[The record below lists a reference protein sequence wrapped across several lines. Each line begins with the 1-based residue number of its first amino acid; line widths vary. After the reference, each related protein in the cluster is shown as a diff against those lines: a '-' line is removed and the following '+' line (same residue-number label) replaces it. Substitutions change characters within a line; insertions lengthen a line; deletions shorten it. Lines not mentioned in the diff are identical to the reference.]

1 MFGLSNPQRFMR
13 FTGPLTPVLW
23 TAAAVLLAV
32 GTWLS
37 FTVPADYQQG
47 DTVRIMF
54 VHVPAASLGL
64 GAYAALGV
72 SSFFALVFR
81 HALADAAARA
91 AALPGA
97 AFTALAL
104 FTGSLWG
111 QPMWGTW
118 WVWDARLTS
127 VLVLFLFYLG
137 YMALRASI
145 DDEQKGAR
153 AAAVLGLVGLINLPI
168 VKFSVDWWNTLHQ
181 PASFLTPGASGLDPV
196 YLPPFLTMLAA
207 YGVLFAALWL
217 TAIRT
222 EIRRR
227 RVLSLADRS
236 YLTVEPKGVRLA
248 DLTTWRRLAATIVAG
263 PAAARRGGRPVRRL
277 VAEARPGLQARRHG
291 RPAHPRDRPAHAGRR
306 HGGSRQSGPEDR
318 RGRPTHAGQCLRLL
332 VRPLPDRTPQASG
345 PEGARDRRRR
355 RGL

>member
-1 MFGLSNPQRFMR
+1 MFGLANPARFMS
-13 FTGPLTPVLW
+13 FTRPLTPVLW
-23 TAAAVLLAV
+23 AIAAVLLAV

-37 FTVPADYQQG
+37 FAAPGDYQQG

-54 VHVPAASLGL
+54 VHVPASTLGL
-64 GAYAALGV
+64 SAYMALGV

-81 HALADAAARA
+81 HPLADAAARA

-104 FTGSLWG
+104 ITGSLWG

-145 DDEQKGAR
+145 DDEQKAAR

-181 PASFLTPGASGLDPV
+181 PASLLRAGGSSLDPV
-196 YLPPFLTMLAA
+196 FLAPLLTMMAAWGALFLA
-207 YGVLFAALWL
+207 VWL

-222 EIRRR
+222 EITRR
-227 RVLSLADRS
+227 RVQTLRA
-236 YLTVEPKGVRLA
+236 RLA
-248 DLTTWRRLAATIVAG
+248 M
-263 PAAARRGGRPVRRL
+263 
-277 VAEARPGLQARRHG
+277 EA
-291 RPAHPRDRPAHAGRR
+291 
-306 HGGSRQSGPEDR
+306 
-318 RGRPTHAGQCLRLL
+318 
-332 VRPLPDRTPQASG
+332 
-345 PEGARDRRRR
+345 
-355 RGL
+355 

>member
-1 MFGLSNPQRFMR
+1 MFGLSNPQRFMA

-23 TAAAVLLAV
+23 AAAALLLAV

-37 FTVPADYQQG
+37 FSAPADYQQG

-72 SSFFALVFR
+72 ASFFALVFR

-104 FTGSLWG
+104 ITGSLWG

-145 DDEQKGAR
+145 DDEQKAAR

-168 VKFSVDWWNTLHQ
+168 VRFSVDWWNTLHQ
-181 PASFLTPGASGLDPV
+181 PASFLAPGSSGLDPAYV
-196 YLPPFLTMLAA
+196 PAFLAMLAA
-207 YGVLFAALWL
+207 YGALFGALWL

-227 RVLSLADRS
+227 RVVSLR
-236 YLTVEPKGVRLA
+236 
-248 DLTTWRRLAATIVAG
+248 
-263 PAAARRGGRPVRRL
+263 ARRAL
-277 VAEARPGLQARRHG
+277 EA
-291 RPAHPRDRPAHAGRR
+291 
-306 HGGSRQSGPEDR
+306 
-318 RGRPTHAGQCLRLL
+318 
-332 VRPLPDRTPQASG
+332 
-345 PEGARDRRRR
+345 
-355 RGL
+355 

>member
-1 MFGLSNPQRFMR
+1 MFGLANPQRFMS

-23 TAAAVLLAV
+23 VIAAVLLAA
-32 GTWLS
+32 GTWFS
-37 FTVPADYQQG
+37 FVAPGDYQQG

-54 VHVPAASLGL
+54 VHVPASILGL

-81 HALADAAARA
+81 HPLADAAARA
-91 AALPGA
+91 AALPGV

-104 FTGSLWG
+104 ITGALWG

-145 DDEQKGAR
+145 DDEARAAR

-181 PASFLTPGASGLDPV
+181 PASLLRAGGSSLDPV
-196 YLPPFLTMLAA
+196 FLLPLLLMIAA
-207 YGVLFAALWL
+207 YGALFLAVWL
-217 TAIRT
+217 SSIRT
-222 EIRRR
+222 EIVRR
-227 RVLSLADRS
+227 RVQ
-236 YLTVEPKGVRLA
+236 
-248 DLTTWRRLAATIVAG
+248 TIR
-263 PAAARRGGRPVRRL
+263 ARRAL
-277 VAEARPGLQARRHG
+277 DA
-291 RPAHPRDRPAHAGRR
+291 
-306 HGGSRQSGPEDR
+306 
-318 RGRPTHAGQCLRLL
+318 
-332 VRPLPDRTPQASG
+332 
-345 PEGARDRRRR
+345 
-355 RGL
+355 

>member
-1 MFGLSNPQRFMR
+1 MFGLSNPQRFMA

-23 TAAAVLLAV
+23 GLAAVLLGV
-32 GTWLS
+32 GAWLS

-54 VHVPAASLGL
+54 VHVPAATLGL

-72 SSFFALVFR
+72 SSFFALIFR

-104 FTGSLWG
+104 ITGSLWG

-145 DDEQKGAR
+145 DDEQKAAR

-181 PASFLTPGASGLDPV
+181 PASLLRAGGSSLDPV
-196 YLPPFLTMLAA
+196 FLAPLLIMMAA
-207 YGVLFAALWL
+207 YGALFLAIWL

-222 EIRRR
+222 EITRR
-227 RVLSLADRS
+227 RVQTLR
-236 YLTVEPKGVRLA
+236 
-248 DLTTWRRLAATIVAG
+248 
-263 PAAARRGGRPVRRL
+263 ARQAL
-277 VAEARPGLQARRHG
+277 EA
-291 RPAHPRDRPAHAGRR
+291 
-306 HGGSRQSGPEDR
+306 
-318 RGRPTHAGQCLRLL
+318 
-332 VRPLPDRTPQASG
+332 
-345 PEGARDRRRR
+345 
-355 RGL
+355 

>member
-1 MFGLSNPQRFMR
+1 MFGLANPERFMR
-13 FTGPLTPVLW
+13 FTGPLTPWLW
-23 TAAAVLLAV
+23 GVAAVLLAA

-37 FTVPADYQQG
+37 FTAPGDYQQG

-64 GAYAALGV
+64 MVYGALGV

-81 HALADAAARA
+81 HPLADAAARA

-104 FTGSLWG
+104 ITGSLWG

-137 YMALRASI
+137 YMALRSAI
-145 DDEQKGAR
+145 DDEQKAGR

-181 PASFLTPGASGLDPV
+181 PASLLRMGGSSLDPV
-196 YLPPFLTMLAA
+196 FLWPLLTMMAA
-207 YGVLFAALWL
+207 YAALFLAVWL

-222 EIRRR
+222 EITRR
-227 RVLSLADRS
+227 RV
-236 YLTVEPKGVRLA
+236 
-248 DLTTWRRLAATIVAG
+248 TTLRARAA
-263 PAAARRGGRPVRRL
+263 L
-277 VAEARPGLQARRHG
+277 EA
-291 RPAHPRDRPAHAGRR
+291 
-306 HGGSRQSGPEDR
+306 
-318 RGRPTHAGQCLRLL
+318 
-332 VRPLPDRTPQASG
+332 
-345 PEGARDRRRR
+345 
-355 RGL
+355 

>member
-1 MFGLSNPQRFMR
+1 MFGLSNPQRFMA
-13 FTGPLTPVLW
+13 FTGPLTTVLW
-23 TAAAVLLAV
+23 GLAVVLLGV
-32 GTWLS
+32 GAWLS

-54 VHVPAASLGL
+54 VHVPAATLGL

-91 AALPGA
+91 AALPGT

-104 FTGSLWG
+104 ITGSLWG

-137 YMALRASI
+137 YLALRASI
-145 DDEQKGAR
+145 EDEQKAAR

-181 PASFLTPGASGLDPV
+181 PASFLTPGSSGLDPV

-207 YGVLFAALWL
+207 YGVLFLALWL

-227 RVLSLADRS
+227 R
-236 YLTVEPKGVRLA
+236 GVTLR
-248 DLTTWRRLAATIVAG
+248 
-263 PAAARRGGRPVRRL
+263 ARR
-277 VAEARPGLQARRHG
+277 AQEA
-291 RPAHPRDRPAHAGRR
+291 
-306 HGGSRQSGPEDR
+306 
-318 RGRPTHAGQCLRLL
+318 
-332 VRPLPDRTPQASG
+332 
-345 PEGARDRRRR
+345 
-355 RGL
+355 